1 MTTAYFLKLRTT
13 KKTCHRSSFQTA
25 RGRRMV
31 RRKHRGKLTPHTRNA
46 YLPRS
51 SPYFKEILSC
61 HFCGMTKEYRQ
72 LSAYI
77 LALYHIDAV
86 LSIKYER
93 MFAIYC
99 YVKIDVFEAS
109 SFWHVLLYSVSCCTL
124 CRGWWRGNHL
134 PLWYKAVRHCKYIL
148 WR

>member
-25 RGRRMV
+25 RVRRMV

-46 YLPRS
+46 YLPCS

-93 MFAIYC
+93 MFAIY
-99 YVKIDVFEAS
+99 
-109 SFWHVLLYSVSCCTL
+109 SFNFKNPCSKALPAKVLCRAWFRIQKEVDFSFRLCCTKNAL
-124 CRGWWRGNHL
+124 
-134 PLWYKAVRHCKYIL
+134 
-148 WR
+148 